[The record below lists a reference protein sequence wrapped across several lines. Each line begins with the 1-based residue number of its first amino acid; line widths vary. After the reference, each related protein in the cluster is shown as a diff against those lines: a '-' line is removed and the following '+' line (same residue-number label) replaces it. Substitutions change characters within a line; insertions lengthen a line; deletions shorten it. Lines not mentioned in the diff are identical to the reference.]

1 MDGYVTLEA
10 LAKDAERD
18 VEVNGRRYRVRR
30 LLARDVLRI
39 FGELMVS
46 PEAEPAEPAEG
57 STAAERIEKR
67 IRSLKPGE
75 QVELLGASEQVIVE
89 ALLLPQITEEQLYL
103 IPAEDRSALVDAVLS
118 LSGLSRPL
126 RSGAESAPTSGS

>member
-1 MDGYVTLEA
+1 MDYVTIEA

-46 PEAEPAEPAEG
+46 PEPGPEQGSEG
-57 STAAERIEKR
+57 KTTAERIEQR
-67 IRSLKPGE
+67 LRSLKPDE
-75 QVELLGASEQVIVE
+75 RVELIGSSEQIIVE
-89 ALLLPQITEEQLYL
+89 ALIVPKITTEQLYL
-103 IPAEDRSALVDAVLS
+103 IPGEDRGALVDAVLS
-118 LSGLSRPL
+118 LTGLSRPL
-126 RSGAESAPTSGS
+126 PSGAASAPVPGF